1 MPLLLFQLH
10 GIPLHDYQ
18 RQRVLTLLD
27 PEADALGTGWNI
39 IQSKTA
45 IGSGGFSGKGFL
57 EGTQSHLHFLPEGH
71 TDFII
76 AAYSEEFGLIGV
88 LILVI
93 LYSAIIFRTFQIGL
107 QSFLIMDA
115 WLLAP
120 LVCLFLF
127 MYL

>member
-1 MPLLLFQLH
+1 MI
-10 GIPLHDYQ
+10 GAAAACAAIVIPIAWEFLLHDYQ

-93 LYSAIIFRTFQIGL
+93 LYSAIIF
-107 QSFLIMDA
+107 
-115 WLLAP
+115 
-120 LVCLFLF
+120 
-127 MYL
+127 

>member
-1 MPLLLFQLH
+1 MH
-10 GIPLHDYQ
+10 GNSFYDYQ

-107 QSFLIMDA
+107 QSFHNYGR
-115 WLLAP
+115 
-120 LVCLFLF
+120 LVAGAFGLSFLF

>member
-1 MPLLLFQLH
+1 M
-10 GIPLHDYQ
+10 GILHDYQ

-93 LYSAIIFRTFQIGL
+93 LYSAIILEHFKSVYKAFI
-107 QSFLIMDA
+107 IMAD
-115 WLLAP
+115 
-120 LVCLFLF
+120 
-127 MYL
+127 